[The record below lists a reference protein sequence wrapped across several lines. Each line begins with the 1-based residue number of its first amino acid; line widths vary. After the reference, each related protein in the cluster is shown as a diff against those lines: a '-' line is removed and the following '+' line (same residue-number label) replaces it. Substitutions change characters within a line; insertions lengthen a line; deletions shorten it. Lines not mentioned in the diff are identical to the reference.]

1 MDSAHAIP
9 SDSHGSTRSSLPIA
23 KDFTHHLNDVARNR
37 NPSSLK
43 ELYKYSALPGMIPM
57 AGGVP
62 SPEYFP
68 FETLSAD
75 ILSPDHVA
83 LDSPRVPKKTSP
95 SLMSWL
101 FGSKK
106 TEKISVPKYV
116 HDAKPTDLQLA
127 TSLQYQAATGP
138 PALPLFLR
146 KYVETVYKPA
156 YGDWDVLLNV
166 GNTDGWAKIVGMLM
180 EKGDAVLV
188 EEWTYPGAENA
199 FLPLEC
205 EMVGIKMDGEGVL
218 PSHMDKVLGEWDEEK
233 RGKKRPHVFYTIP
246 TGQNPTGATMLEKR
260 KKEVYEV
267 CRKYGKYIIRFDVS
281 VLTFRCHHLRGRA
294 ILLLVC
300 W

>member
-1 MDSAHAIP
+1 MDSSHAIP
-9 SDSHGSTRSSLPIA
+9 TDPTQSSTRSSLPNAI
-23 KDFTHHLNDVARNR
+23 DLSHHLSSLAKNR
-37 NPSSLK
+37 TISSLK
-43 ELYKYSALPGMIPM
+43 DLYQYAAVPGMIPM
-57 AGGVP
+57 AGGIP
-62 SPEYFP
+62 SPQYFP
-68 FETLSAD
+68 FESLSAE
-75 ILSPDHVA
+75 ILPVDHVP
-83 LDSPRVPKKTSP
+83 LDNPRVPKKQSN
-95 SLMSWL
+95 SLMEWL

-106 TEKISVPKYV
+106 LETISVPKYV
-116 HDAKPTDLQLA
+116 KDAKPTDLQLA

-166 GNTDGWAKIVGMLM
+166 GNTDGWAKIVGLLM

-205 EMVGIKMDGEGVL
+205 EMVAIKMDGEGVL

-260 KKEVYEV
+260 KKEIYEV
-267 CRKYGKYIIRFDVS
+267 CRKYGISHPLYP
-281 VLTFRCHHLRGRA
+281 
-294 ILLLVC
+294 
-300 W
+300 

>member
-9 SDSHGSTRSSLPIA
+9 TDPTQSSIRSSLPNA
-23 KDFTHHLNDVARNR
+23 VDLSHHLSDLARNR

-43 ELYKYSALPGMIPM
+43 DLYRYAAIPGMIPM
-57 AGGVP
+57 AGGIP

-68 FETLSAD
+68 FESLSAES
-75 ILSPDHVA
+75 LPVDHVP
-83 LDSPRVPKKTSP
+83 LDNPRTPKKAWFDWT
-95 SLMSWL
+95 
-101 FGSKK
+101 FGYKK
-106 TEKISVPKYV
+106 LEKISVPKYV

-146 KYVETVYKPA
+146 KYVETVFKPA
-156 YGDWDVLLNV
+156 YADWDVLLNV
-166 GNTDGWAKIVGMLM
+166 GNTDGWSKIVGMLM

-188 EEWTYPGAENA
+188 EECTYPGAENA

-205 EMVGIKMDGEGVL
+205 EMVAIKMDGEGVI
-218 PSHMDKVLGEWDEEK
+218 PAHMDKVLGEWDEEK

-260 KKEVYEV
+260 KREVYEV
-267 CRKYGKYIIRFDVS
+267 CRKYGES
-281 VLTFRCHHLRGRA
+281 LTPSLDINLTNRCDHLRGRA
-294 ILLLVC
+294 ILLPIRR
-300 W
+300 